1 MKKIFLMFT
10 VFMLIVSCQAVEKLE
25 TPNKKKQK
33 TMKLKI
39 TSDPNI
45 KASE

>member
-10 VFMLIVSCQAVEKLE
+10 IFLLILSCQAVEKLE
-25 TPNKKKQK
+25 TSNKKKQK
-33 TMKLKI
+33 TIKLNI